1 MNAAAGTFLG
11 LGALNVALYI
21 TLGYP
26 DSIIGIIASALGFWL
41 FYAPGGS

>member
-11 LGALNVALYI
+11 LGALHAALYI

-26 DSIIGIIASALGFWL
+26 EAIVGAIAAALGFWL
-41 FYAPGGS
+41 FYTRKAS